1 MIISSNLVTRGMWMD
16 SPKKEIRILKKVKKD
31 EHEQCRIH
39 GRMPI
44 YFIIKVTQ
52 RQWVEFLK
60 IYV

>member
-1 MIISSNLVTRGMWMD
+1 MD

-31 EHEQCRIH
+31 EHVECRIH

-60 IYV
+60 IYI